1 MCSETLFSERFPNI
15 INFLDP
21 SLIEEVQPGQGDSN
35 CAISRPQGVEK
46 WKMKLEIAGLPLFL
60 LSEGK
65 FHETETS
72 IELLQSLSGRRSVIQ
87 TLSP

>member
-1 MCSETLFSERFPNI
+1 
-15 INFLDP
+15 
-21 SLIEEVQPGQGDSN
+21 
-35 CAISRPQGVEK
+35 
-46 WKMKLEIAGLPLFL
+46 MKVEIAGLPLFL